1 MRIYIAAPWQCKA
14 QAQKAAAA
22 LRREG
27 HSIVSTWFEGVDEAD
42 AYNETTYRAHAERD
56 LSELGNADTLVV
68 LNLEKSEG
76 KAVEFGVALD
86 AFMRLVVIG
95 QRSHVNI
102 FHYLQTVEHFETLDA
117 FIEAERHATA
127 ATHGGR

>member
-1 MRIYIAAPWQCKA
+1 MVAEVFRSTRGSPTPAGGAYDCVDVACGRRSGRLNEAA
-14 QAQKAAAA
+14 
-22 LRREG
+22 
-27 HSIVSTWFEGVDEAD
+27 F
-42 AYNETTYRAHAERD
+42 RAHAERD
-56 LSELGNADTLVV
+56 LNELVTADTLVV

-102 FHYLQTVEHFETLDA
+102 FHYLQTVEHFDTLDA
-117 FIEAERHATA
+117 FIESERQCELPAT
-127 ATHGGR
+127 TQR